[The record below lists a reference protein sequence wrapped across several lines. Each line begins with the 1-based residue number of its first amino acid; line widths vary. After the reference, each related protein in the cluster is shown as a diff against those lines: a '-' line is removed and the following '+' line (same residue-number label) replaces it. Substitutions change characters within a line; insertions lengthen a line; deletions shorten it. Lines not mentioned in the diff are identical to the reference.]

1 MPSATAGPPTNS
13 RSNPTGVSH
22 ARHHQPR
29 QWHPRDQL
37 ARPPVNALNLE
48 LLRALRAAIDDS
60 VRDGVRGIVLSGAK
74 GLFSAG
80 VDVPAL
86 LARDRAGVREYWRE
100 LFSLCGT
107 LARAPIPL
115 VAAITGHSPA
125 GGAVLALFCDYRVMA
140 EGPYRIGLNEVQ
152 VGLIVPEAIQLA
164 LRRVVG
170 TYRAERLL
178 VSGAMLDAA
187 DALACG
193 FVDEL
198 TGVDQVTTRALH
210 WLGELLA
217 LPPHAMLATRTLA
230 PRRSRRR
237 LCRSG
242 CPAAGRLHRC
252 VLPSTDAGSA
262 AAIGDATQNQK

>member
-1 MPSATAGPPTNS
+1 MLTLIPHD
-13 RSNPTGVSH
+13 H
-22 ARHHQPR
+22 AIREI
-29 QWHPRDQL
+29 QL

-48 LLRALRAAIDDS
+48 LLQALRKAIDDS
-60 VRDGVRGIVLSGAK
+60 VRDDVRGIVLSGAP

-86 LARDRAGVREYWRE
+86 LQRDRAGVREYWRE
-100 LFSLCGT
+100 FFALCGA

-140 EGPYRIGLNEVQ
+140 DGPYRIGLNEVQ

-178 VSGAMLDAA
+178 VAGAMIESA

-193 FVDEL
+193 FVDE
-198 TGVDQVTTRALH
+198 TTAVEQVTTRALR
-210 WLGELLA
+210 WLDELLA
-217 LPPHAMLATRTLA
+217 LPKHAMLTT
-230 PRRSRRR
+230 RR
-237 LCRSG
+237 LARADLANAYADLDAL
-242 CPAAGRLHRC
+242 PLDDFVEAFFHPETQATLQALVARLK
-252 VLPSTDAGSA
+252 SKSE
-262 AAIGDATQNQK
+262 K

>member
-1 MPSATAGPPTNS
+1 MLNVIT
-13 RSNPTGVSH
+13 RDH
-22 ARHHQPR
+22 AIREL
-29 QWHPRDQL
+29 QL

-48 LLRALRAAIDDS
+48 LLQALRKAVDDS
-60 VRDGVRGIVLSGAK
+60 VRDDVRGIVLSGAP

-86 LARDRAGVREYWRE
+86 LRHDRAGVREYWRE
-100 LFSLCGT
+100 FFALCGT

-115 VAAITGHSPA
+115 VAAVTGHSPA
-125 GGAVLALFCDYRVMA
+125 GGAVLALFCDYRIMA

-170 TYRAERLL
+170 ARRAERLL
-178 VSGAMLDAA
+178 VAGAMIDSA

-193 FVDEL
+193 FVDEI
-198 TGVDQVTTRALH
+198 TGVDQVVTRALH

-217 LPPHAMLATRTLA
+217 LPAHAMLTT
-230 PRRSRRR
+230 RR
-237 LCRSG
+237 LARADLADAYADLDAL
-242 CPAAGRLHRC
+242 PLDDFVEAFFHPETQATLQALVERLK
-252 VLPSTDAGSA
+252 S
-262 AAIGDATQNQK
+262 KK

>member
-1 MPSATAGPPTNS
+1 MLNLTTHD
-13 RSNPTGVSH
+13 H
-22 ARHHQPR
+22 AIREI
-29 QWHPRDQL
+29 QL

-48 LLRALRAAIDDS
+48 LLQALRKAIDDS
-60 VRDGVRGIVLSGAK
+60 VREGVRGIVLSGAP

-80 VDVPAL
+80 VDIPAL
-86 LARDRAGVREYWRE
+86 LGRDRAGAREYWGE
-100 LFSLCGT
+100 FFALCGT

-125 GGAVLALFCDYRVMA
+125 GGAVLALYCDYRVMA

-152 VGLIVPEAIQLA
+152 VGLIVPETIQLA

-178 VSGAMLDAA
+178 IAGAMIESAEA
-187 DALACG
+187 VACG

-198 TGVDQVTTRALH
+198 AGVEQVTPRAIH

-217 LPPHAMLATRTLA
+217 LPAHAMLATRALA
-230 PRRSRRR
+230 RAD
-237 LCRSG
+237 L
-242 CPAAGRLHRC
+242 
-252 VLPSTDAGSA
+252 A
-262 AAIGDATQNQK
+262 AAYADLDALPLDDFVEAFFHPQTQAVLQQLVARLKAKK

>member
-1 MPSATAGPPTNS
+1 MLNITNHDNGI
-13 RSNPTGVSH
+13 REI
-22 ARHHQPR
+22 
-29 QWHPRDQL
+29 QL

-48 LLRALRAAIDDS
+48 LLRALHAALDDA
-60 VRDGVRGIVLSGAK
+60 VQGGVRGIVLSGAQ

-86 LARDRAGVREYWRE
+86 LGRDRAGVREYWRE
-100 LFSLCGT
+100 FFALCAI
-107 LARAPIPL
+107 LAHAPIPL

-152 VGLIVPEAIQLA
+152 VGLIVPESIQLA

-178 VSGAMLDAA
+178 VAGAMIEAGE
-187 DALACG
+187 ALACG

-217 LPPHAMLATRTLA
+217 LPSHAMLATRTLA
-230 PRRSRRR
+230 RAD
-237 LCRSG
+237 L
-242 CPAAGRLHRC
+242 
-252 VLPSTDAGSA
+252 A
-262 AAIGDATQNQK
+262 AAYADLDALPLDDFVDEFFHPQTQAVLQQLVARLKSKSEK

>member
-1 MPSATAGPPTNS
+1 MLNIT
-13 RSNPTGVSH
+13 SH
-22 ARHHQPR
+22 DNGIREI
-29 QWHPRDQL
+29 QL

-48 LLRALRAAIDDS
+48 LLRALRSAIDES
-60 VRDGVRGIVLSGAK
+60 VRDGVRGIVLSGAP

-86 LARDRAGVREYWRE
+86 LMRDRAGVREYWGE
-100 LFSLCGT
+100 LFALCGT

-178 VSGAMLDAA
+178 VSGAMIEAA

-198 TGVDQVTTRALH
+198 TCVDLVTTRALH
-210 WLGELLA
+210 WLGGLLT
-217 LPPHAMLATRTLA
+217 LPTHAMLATRTLA
-230 PRRSRRR
+230 RAD
-237 LCRSG
+237 L
-242 CPAAGRLHRC
+242 AAAYADLDA
-252 VLPSTDAGSA
+252 LPLDDFTDAFFHPQ
-262 AAIGDATQNQK
+262 TQAVLQQLVARLKEKK

>member
-1 MPSATAGPPTNS
+1 MLNITNHDNGI
-13 RSNPTGVSH
+13 REI
-22 ARHHQPR
+22 
-29 QWHPRDQL
+29 QL

-48 LLRALRAAIDDS
+48 LLRALHAAVDDA
-60 VRDGVRGIVLSGAK
+60 VQGGVHGIVLSGAQ

-86 LARDRAGVREYWRE
+86 LGRDRAGVREYWRD
-100 LFSLCGT
+100 FFALCAA

-152 VGLIVPEAIQLA
+152 VGLIVPESIQLA

-178 VSGAMLDAA
+178 VAGAMIEAGE
-187 DALACG
+187 ALACG

-198 TGVDQVTTRALH
+198 TGVDQVSTRALH

-217 LPPHAMLATRTLA
+217 LPSHAMLATRTLA
-230 PRRSRRR
+230 RAD
-237 LCRSG
+237 L
-242 CPAAGRLHRC
+242 
-252 VLPSTDAGSA
+252 A
-262 AAIGDATQNQK
+262 AAYADLDALPLDDFVDEFFHPQTQAVLQQLVARLKDKK

>member
-1 MPSATAGPPTNS
+1 MLNLTNHDGI
-13 RSNPTGVSH
+13 REI
-22 ARHHQPR
+22 
-29 QWHPRDQL
+29 QL

-48 LLRALRAAIDDS
+48 LLRALRAAVDDS
-60 VRDGVRGIVLSGAK
+60 VRDGVRGIVLSGAQ

-80 VDVPAL
+80 VDVPSL
-86 LARDRAGVREYWRE
+86 LDRDRAGVREYWRE
-100 LFSLCGT
+100 FFALCAI

-178 VSGAMLDAA
+178 VAGAMIESSQ
-187 DALACG
+187 ALACG

-198 TGVDQVTTRALH
+198 TGVDQVTTRALQ

-217 LPPHAMLATRTLA
+217 LPSHAMLATRTLA
-230 PRRSRRR
+230 RAD
-237 LCRSG
+237 L
-242 CPAAGRLHRC
+242 
-252 VLPSTDAGSA
+252 A
-262 AAIGDATQNQK
+262 AAYANPDALPLDDFVEAFFHPQTQAVLQKLVARLKNKG

>member
-1 MPSATAGPPTNS
+1 MLNLT
-13 RSNPTGVSH
+13 
-22 ARHHQPR
+22 RHDSGIR
-29 QWHPRDQL
+29 EIQL
-37 ARPPVNALNLE
+37 ARPPVNALDLE
-48 LLRALRAAIDDS
+48 LVRALRAAIDDA
-60 VRDGVRGIVLSGAK
+60 VRDEVRGIVLSGAQ

-100 LFSLCGT
+100 FFALCAT

-140 EGPYRIGLNEVQ
+140 AGPYRIGLNEVQ
-152 VGLIVPEAIQLA
+152 VGLIVPDAIQLA

-170 TYRAERLL
+170 AYRAERLL
-178 VSGAMLDAA
+178 VAGAMIESA

-198 TGVDQVTTRALH
+198 TAVDQVTTRAIH
-210 WLGELLA
+210 WLTELLA
-217 LPPHAMLATRTLA
+217 LPSHAMLTTRALA
-230 PRRSRRR
+230 RADLAKAYADLDALPLNDFTEAFFHPETQAVLQQLVAR
-237 LCRSG
+237 L
-242 CPAAGRLHRC
+242 
-252 VLPSTDAGSA
+252 
-262 AAIGDATQNQK
+262 KEKK